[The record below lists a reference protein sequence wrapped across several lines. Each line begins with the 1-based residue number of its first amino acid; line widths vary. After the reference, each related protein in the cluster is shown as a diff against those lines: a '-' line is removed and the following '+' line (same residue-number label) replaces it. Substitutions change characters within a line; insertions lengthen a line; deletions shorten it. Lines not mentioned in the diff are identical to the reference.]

1 MGLVDAV
8 TNNLEGGESE
18 GIYFEADART
28 LGLRVLVPPEEEEK
42 TSEAAKKTM
51 KEKKEAGTNGKRKG
65 GPDSSNKK
73 DDGDKSFQ
81 MIADDRPKAAAI
93 GDNDATIPSILPQ
106 SLEPIDVFPAD
117 RHTPLGLDNFGDD
130 ASFMSDLERLTE
142 ETKEVHD
149 NASGSMVGNISQHSS
164 APHAPTED

>member
-93 GDNDATIPSILPQ
+93 GDNDATIPSILPHRV
-106 SLEPIDVFPAD
+106 SNRSMYFRRIVILPWA
-117 RHTPLGLDNFGDD
+117 
-130 ASFMSDLERLTE
+130 LTILA
-142 ETKEVHD
+142 TMPR
-149 NASGSMVGNISQHSS
+149 SC
-164 APHAPTED
+164 PTSND